1 MQKNVVALADE
12 EYDAITGPLVDEA
25 CGIIR
30 RIAAARAYLLPVI
43 IESLGPYTADQQAA
57 ESDQSDSPVETPN
70 LHRPH
75 FRIHKAD
82 SGQDRL

>member
-1 MQKNVVALADE
+1 MQKNVVTLADE

-25 CGIIR
+25 CSIIR

-57 ESDQSDSPVETPN
+57 ESGQSDSPVETGRF
-70 LHRPH
+70 HRPH
-75 FRIHKAD
+75 FRIHKT
-82 SGQDRL
+82 GRQ